1 MASAEDVVLP
11 YLNDVRQSGD
21 SLRATCPL
29 CNHRR
34 TFLFNTSRG
43 VFICFNDICGQ
54 KGGLPKLLYLLGLGP
69 REISARLEHVV
80 LKDPPTL
87 SEKIKK
93 LESGKVL
100 PEYILG
106 AYPLAPVALLREGFT
121 EEILREHQVG
131 FDHRAGRIT
140 FPIRDHIGRLVA
152 VSGRA
157 HPTGYPRYLVYEQEF
172 RKVFPGYK
180 ADNRR
185 HLYGIDSVYASKY
198 IDPNNADPIIIV
210 EGYKACL
217 WLRQHGFMTT
227 VALQGSSLT
236 PSQEIMLH
244 RLRGEKIIFL
254 DNEPGKHQS
263 TKGRGCAALGIA
275 YKLRK
280 TSRVTLAEYPRHQKG
295 GSPDDLNFSELQQA
309 ILNKTSILQRRL
321 RDGLL

>member
-11 YLNDVRQSGD
+11 YLKDARQSGD
-21 SLRATCPL
+21 SFRATCPL
-29 CNHRR
+29 CNHKR
-34 TFLFNTSRG
+34 TFLFNASRG
-43 VFICFNDICGQ
+43 VFICFNDTCGQ

-69 REISARLEHVV
+69 REISVRLENVV

-87 SEKIKK
+87 SEQIKK
-93 LESGKVL
+93 LDSAKIL

-106 AYPLAPVALLREGFT
+106 AYPLAPEPLLRLGFS

-131 FDHRAGRIT
+131 FDHRACRIT
-140 FPIRDHIGRLVA
+140 FPIRDHLGRLVA

-157 HPTGYPRYLVYEQEF
+157 HPRGYPRYLVYEDEF

-198 IDPNNADPIIIV
+198 IDPHNSDPIIIV

-217 WLRQHGFMTT
+217 WMRQHGFPLT

-236 PSQEIMLH
+236 PQQEIMLQ

-254 DNEPGKHQS
+254 DNEPGKHVS
-263 TKGRGCAALGIA
+263 KRGRGCAALSIA
-275 YKLRK
+275 NKLRA
-280 TSRVTLAEYPRHQKG
+280 TARVTLAEYPKG
-295 GSPDDLNFSELQQA
+295 RKGVSPDDLPPSELHLT
-309 ILNKTSILQRRL
+309 INNRTTIIQRML
-321 RDGLL
+321 KNGLL